1 VDRLLTAGEGTVA
14 MVTVAPELPGG
25 LAAIDQLVAAGV
37 VVAVG
42 HTNGDAEV
50 VRQAVG
56 RGATVATHLFNAMPP
71 IHHRKPGPIPVLLDD
86 DQVMVE
92 LIADGRHLHDD
103 VLRMAVAAAGPG
115 RVGLVT
121 DAMLAAGMPDGSF
134 RLGGLAVEVQG
145 GTARLAEG
153 PDAGT
158 IAGSTLTM
166 AGAFAH
172 LVGLGFP
179 IADVAR
185 MAAMNPAR
193 WHRLDAVGTIE
204 VGRQADLCVVDE
216 RGTLQ
221 RVMQA
226 GAWVAAS

>member
-1 VDRLLTAGEGTVA
+1 
-14 MVTVAPELPGG
+14 M
-25 LAAIDQLVAAGV
+25 AAGV
-37 VVAVG
+37 VAAVG
-42 HTNGDAEV
+42 HTDGDAGI
-50 VRQAVG
+50 VREAVA

-71 IHHRKPGPIPVLLDD
+71 IHHREPGPIPVLLDAE
-86 DQVMVE
+86 QVLVE

-103 VLRMAVAAAGPG
+103 VLRLAVAAAGPG

-134 RLGGLAVEVQG
+134 RLGGLAVEVRD

-153 PDAGT
+153 AGAGT

-179 IADVAR
+179 IAEVAR
-185 MAAMNPAR
+185 MAATNPAR
-193 WHRLDAVGTIE
+193 WHRLDHVGAIE
-204 VGRQADLCVVDE
+204 AGRRADLCVVDE
-216 RGTLQ
+216 HGILQ
-221 RVMQA
+221 RVMQN
-226 GAWVAAS
+226 GVWMAAS

>member
-1 VDRLLTAGEGTVA
+1 
-14 MVTVAPELPGG
+14 
-25 LAAIDQLVAAGV
+25 
-37 VVAVG
+37 
-42 HTNGDAEV
+42 
-50 VRQAVG
+50 
-56 RGATVATHLFNAMPP
+56 
-71 IHHRKPGPIPVLLDD
+71 
-86 DQVMVE
+86 
-92 LIADGRHLHDD
+92 
-103 VLRMAVAAAGPG
+103 
-115 RVGLVT
+115 
-121 DAMLAAGMPDGSF
+121 MLAAGMPDGSF